1 MRWLARLF
9 GFASNN
15 GSVVEDEPDLEESED
30 DGLQTGDVKD
40 LCDRI
45 RDRASQPINT
55 PAEQQRMKDEIA
67 EGTQAVMSSSEA
79 VQDTLTVIDEELE
92 KKAKKKEAS
101 EELRVRHRM
110 DGGLHLGG

>member
-30 DGLQTGDVKD
+30 DRLQTGDVKE

-55 PAEQQRMKDEIA
+55 PAEQQRMKDEIT

-79 VQDTLTVIDEELE
+79 VQDTLTVIDKELE
-92 KKAKKKEAS
+92 KKAKKKKDT
-101 EELRVRHRM
+101 EEIQVRPSM
-110 DGGLHLGG
+110 DGRLRLGG